1 MKRFDFPLEK
11 VRQWRHEQAG
21 LEEMKLQR
29 LFGELREIE
38 ERRRRVEDE
47 LAEASRQIRGQAVPN
62 AVDLV
67 NLDSF
72 RLYTATQ
79 VLQIA
84 AIQQQC
90 QVQVDQQRQ
99 QLVEARRRYELLD
112 RLKQKALAEWRA
124 QRDKEEEELAAE
136 LFLAKRRRE
145 LQISESR

>member
-1 MKRFDFPLEK
+1 
-11 VRQWRHEQAG
+11 
-21 LEEMKLQR
+21 MKLQR

-38 ERRRRVEDE
+38 EGRQRVADE

-72 RLYTATQ
+72 RLYTATRL
-79 VLQIA
+79 LQISVA
-84 AIQQQC
+84 QQKC
-90 QVQVDQQRQ
+90 QVQVDLQRQ

-112 RLKQKALAEWRA
+112 RLKQKALAEWRV

-145 LQISESR
+145 LQISES

>member
-11 VRQWRHEQAG
+11 VREWRRGQAE

-38 ERRRRVEDE
+38 EGRRRVEDE

-72 RLYTATQ
+72 RLFTASR

-84 AIQQQC
+84 AVQQQC

-112 RLKQKALAEWRA
+112 RLKQKALADWRA

-145 LQISESR
+145 LQISES